1 MAIFWYMFI
10 AYISIFIHEL
20 GHYSSAYLFGIKANQ
35 VVTGMGFKI
44 LSFRTKHTTFIFN
57 IIPGGGVTVYPQNRT
72 EKISR
77 FKQFIVLGSGVF
89 FNYIAA
95 ILATTLYLETSL
107 FHAFI
112 SFNTMI
118 HNFIHTLFTL
128 FSLTDV
134 ITPQVGMIDSIELI
148 SSNFT
153 TTKFILFI
161 FIFMNLLLCLFN
173 LLPIP
178 FFDGGQMLSLYIDPL
193 IYKIGISESKLDL
206 IKNQLNRLVG
216 VILIVLALIPIINEI
231 YLYLTKNPMSFQ
243 SITKWILLII
253 GAILIKRIIISI
265 FQLNK

>member
-1 MAIFWYMFI
+1 
-10 AYISIFIHEL
+10 
-20 GHYSSAYLFGIKANQ
+20 
-35 VVTGMGFKI
+35 
-44 LSFRTKHTTFIFN
+44 
-57 IIPGGGVTVYPQNRT
+57 
-72 EKISR
+72 
-77 FKQFIVLGSGVF
+77 
-89 FNYIAA
+89 
-95 ILATTLYLETSL
+95 
-107 FHAFI
+107 
-112 SFNTMI
+112 
-118 HNFIHTLFTL
+118 
-128 FSLTDV
+128 
-134 ITPQVGMIDSIELI
+134 
-148 SSNFT
+148 
-153 TTKFILFI
+153 
-161 FIFMNLLLCLFN
+161 MNLLLCLFN